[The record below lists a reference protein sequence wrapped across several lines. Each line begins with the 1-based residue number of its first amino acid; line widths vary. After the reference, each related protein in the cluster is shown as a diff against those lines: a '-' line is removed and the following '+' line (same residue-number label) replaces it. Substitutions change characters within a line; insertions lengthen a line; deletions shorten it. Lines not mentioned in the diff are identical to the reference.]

1 MQIFLGILAIL
12 VMLAVIIHFFDWVLI
27 IGGTYLLYQAIQA
40 FRGKI
45 EMKKYRRVLSIIFG
59 SLIFLTGIGMAAG
72 SKVEEISQDE
82 PHHVEGQDN
91 DKEQNHEEQS
101 STVEDKD
108 EPGKEEKQPDNDPQP
123 NRSENK
129 NGSETNNIPDSSTQD
144 QKSAEHSSDEQ
155 QETTGD
161 QETANQGAAPGEP
174 EQDQG
179 IPATV
184 TRVVDGDTLEIS
196 MNGKTETV
204 RLLLVDTPETKHP
217 SKPVQPF
224 GPEASQFVKDKLE
237 GKQVHVDVGIEERDH
252 YGRILAYVWIDGET
266 IQEKLLRKGLART
279 AYLYNDVRMLDEF
292 YEAQDIAMRKEIG
305 IWSIEGYASP
315 DVDDGYHYEE
325 ISQDTGVEQS
335 NRNEQVSEEDS
346 SSADEYEYDPWGPD
360 RDCGDFSS
368 WENAQKFF
376 EAREGDPHRL
386 DRDGDGIACDS
397 LK

>member
-12 VMLAVIIHFFDWVLI
+12 VMLAIIIHFFDWVLI

-82 PHHVEGQDN
+82 PHHVESQDN

-161 QETANQGAAPGEP
+161 QETDNQGAAPGEP

-279 AYLYNDVRMLDEF
+279 AYLYNDVRMLEEF